1 VAISAY
7 CNGTILFYKKTIQE
21 KKHIIMHTLFQKKI
35 IIPVVASAFL
45 FVGVSFKD
53 DYFEIAKQLEI
64 FTTLFK
70 ELNKNYVDETTPA
83 ELMNNAIKG
92 MLNSL
97 DPYTV
102 YFNEQEVLKFK
113 INNTGEYTG
122 IGALITRKDDKLI
135 LKEPYKNF
143 PADKA
148 GLKAGDEI
156 TQIGDT
162 PLADFKDDASQ
173 LFKGSKNT
181 KIDVKY
187 VRQGKSYSTVIVL
200 DEVEIKSVPY
210 FAKIDDKTGYIV
222 LAHFNKK
229 ASNETRDALEQL
241 KKEGAE
247 RIVLDLRGNPG
258 GLLNE
263 AVNIC
268 NLFVPKNEII
278 VTTKSKIEKHNNT
291 YKTSKEPV
299 DTTIPLVILVNG
311 RSASASEI
319 VSGALQDLDRAVV
332 LGSRSFG
339 KGLVQRPVEL
349 TYGTQLKVTIS
360 RYYTPSGRCIQALDY
375 AHKDKNGVATRTDAK
390 NYNTFKTRKGR
401 TVYDGG
407 GVLPDIEMEETKTS
421 PIANALL
428 KNDGIFNFA
437 TKYYYKN
444 PNLGVKIPVL
454 TDADYSEFK
463 QFLKIQKLSFDTETE
478 LALKNTLATAKK
490 EKLDEGIAV
499 EYQQLLTALQK
510 TENALLD
517 KNQKE
522 IKGLLL
528 DEIIKRYQY
537 QEGLYDYY
545 IKNNSE
551 IKKAVSILN
560 TSAEYNSI
568 LKI

>member
-1 VAISAY
+1 
-7 CNGTILFYKKTIQE
+7 
-21 KKHIIMHTLFQKKI
+21 MRTLFQKKF

-45 FVGVSFKD
+45 YVGVSFKD
-53 DYFEIAKQLEI
+53 DYFEIAKQIEI

-92 MLNSL
+92 MLGSL

-135 LKEPYKNF
+135 IKEPYKNF

-156 TQIGDT
+156 IQIGDT
-162 PLADFKDDASQ
+162 PLSDFKDDASQ
-173 LFKGSKNT
+173 LLKGSKNT
-181 KIDVKY
+181 KVDIKY
-187 VRQGKSYSTVIVL
+187 IRQGKTFSTAIVL

-210 FAKIDDKTGYIV
+210 FGKIDAKTGYIV
-222 LAHFNKK
+222 LARFNNK
-229 ASNETRDALEQL
+229 ASNETKEALEQL
-241 KKEGAE
+241 KREGVE

-291 YKTSKEPV
+291 YKTSKEPI
-299 DTTIPLVILVNG
+299 DTTIPLIILVNG

-349 TYGTQLKVTIS
+349 KYGTQLKVTIS

-421 PIANALL
+421 PITNALI
-428 KNDGIFNFA
+428 KNDGIFHYA
-437 TKYYYKN
+437 TYYYYKN
-444 PNLGVKIPVL
+444 PNLGTTIPTI
-454 TDADYSEFK
+454 TDADYADFK
-463 QFLKIQKLSFDTETE
+463 QFLKTKKLTFDTETE
-478 LALKNTLATAKK
+478 IALKNTLATAKK
-490 EKLDEGIAV
+490 EKLDEAIAT
-499 EYQQLLTALQK
+499 EYQQLLNALQK
-510 TENALLD
+510 SENDLLD

-537 QEGLYDYY
+537 QEGLYEFY
-545 IKNNSE
+545 IKNNPE

-560 TSAEYNSI
+560 NPAAYNGI
-568 LKI
+568 LKN

>member
-1 VAISAY
+1 MRS
-7 CNGTILFYKKTIQE
+7 
-21 KKHIIMHTLFQKKI
+21 LFQKKF

-45 FVGVSFKD
+45 YVGVSFKD
-53 DYFEIAKQLEI
+53 DYFEIAKQIEI

-92 MLNSL
+92 MLGSL

-122 IGALITRKDDKLI
+122 IGAMITRKDDKLI
-135 LKEPYKNF
+135 LREPYKNF

-156 TQIGDT
+156 IQIGDT

-173 LFKGSKNT
+173 LLKGSKGT
-181 KIDVKY
+181 KIDIKY
-187 VRQGKSYSTVIVL
+187 IRQGKTLSTVIVL

-210 FAKIDDKTGYIV
+210 FGKIDAKTGYIV
-222 LAHFNKK
+222 LARFNNK
-229 ASNETRDALEQL
+229 ASNETKDALEQL
-241 KKEGAE
+241 KREGAE

-268 NLFVPKNEII
+268 NLFVPKNEVI

-421 PIANALL
+421 PITNALL
-428 KNDGIFNFA
+428 KNDGIFQYA
-437 TKYYYKN
+437 TYYYYKN
-444 PNLGVKIPVL
+444 PNLGTTIPTI
-454 TDADYSEFK
+454 TDADYADFK
-463 QFLKIQKLSFDTETE
+463 QFLKTQKLTFDTETE
-478 LALKNTLATAKK
+478 IALKNTLATAKK
-490 EKLDEGIAV
+490 EKLDESIAT

-510 TENALLD
+510 SENNQLD

-545 IKNNSE
+545 IKNNLE
-551 IKKAVSILN
+551 IKKAVSILSN
-560 TSAEYNSI
+560 PVEYNGI
-568 LKI
+568 LKN

>member
-1 VAISAY
+1 M
-7 CNGTILFYKKTIQE
+7 KTSF
-21 KKHIIMHTLFQKKI
+21 FQKKI

-53 DYFEIAKQLEI
+53 DYFEIAKQIEI

-92 MLNSL
+92 MLSSL

-135 LKEPYKNF
+135 LREPYKNF

-156 TQIGDT
+156 IQIGDT
-162 PLADFKDDASQ
+162 PLTDFKDDASQ
-173 LFKGSKNT
+173 LLKGSKGT
-181 KIDVKY
+181 KIDIKY
-187 VRQGKSYSTVIVL
+187 IRQGKTLSTVIVL

-210 FAKIDDKTGYIV
+210 FGKIDAKTGYIV
-222 LAHFNKK
+222 LARFNNK
-229 ASNETRDALEQL
+229 ASNETKDALEQL
-241 KKEGAE
+241 KREGAE

-268 NLFVPKNEII
+268 NLFVAKNEII

-319 VSGALQDLDRAVV
+319 VSGALQDLDRAVII
-332 LGSRSFG
+332 GSRSFG

-421 PIANALL
+421 PITNALL
-428 KNDGIFNFA
+428 KNDGIFQYA
-437 TKYYYKN
+437 TYYYYKN
-444 PNLGVKIPVL
+444 PNLGTTIPTI
-454 TDADYSEFK
+454 TDTDYADFK
-463 QFLKIQKLSFDTETE
+463 QFLKTQKLTFDTETE
-478 LALKNTLATAKK
+478 IALKNTLVTAKK
-490 EKLDEGIAV
+490 EKLDESIAA
-499 EYQQLLTALQK
+499 EYQQLLAALQK
-510 TENALLD
+510 SENVLLD

-545 IKNNSE
+545 IKNNVE
-551 IKKAVSILN
+551 IKKAVSVLN
-560 TSAEYNSI
+560 NPAEYNGI
-568 LKI
+568 LKN